1 MNLLA
6 KTSDWL
12 ILKRNTMKSII
23 TKLSFCLVLTLSLM
37 SYLSAQENDVILFN
51 GTNNAK
57 KASRIDK
64 DVLKRYVYSNI
75 ESAYKLSSEKQ
86 TSITKNTKRLY
97 LDVNNLETLES
108 EKSNSIEVVV
118 VKILNKEDLSD
129 SIGIEF
135 VNNFPNLKCIYI
147 SCEVEISLSEIQKN
161 IQTPKHNVKTYL
173 GFNAPN

>member
-86 TSITKNTKRLY
+86 TSITKNTKR
-97 LDVNNLETLES
+97 NN
-108 EKSNSIEVVV
+108 N
-118 VKILNKEDLSD
+118 
-129 SIGIEF
+129 
-135 VNNFPNLKCIYI
+135 
-147 SCEVEISLSEIQKN
+147 
-161 IQTPKHNVKTYL
+161 TYCT
-173 GFNAPN
+173 